1 MFEFFF
7 DFVYQEIIKLHA
19 DTSMK
24 IAMNINDIPTIP
36 VKFRS
41 SKTMYTTLH

>member
-1 MFEFFF
+1 MDELFF
-7 DFVYQEIIKLHA
+7 DFLYHEIIKLHA

-36 VKFRS
+36 VKFRF
-41 SKTMYTTLH
+41 SKTMYVNT